1 MFFWSAVRKDG
12 GHELLSSV
20 FFVYIICDICDS
32 FSMNGK
38 EDSPFTETALVAI
51 LECALEEK
59 FGQIRETMSE
69 LQLSVNFLSD
79 RFDNVLQRLSNLET
93 NCDSVKNENRH
104 LKAEVLRLSGI
115 LERHSTE
122 LNEIEQYSRRECVE
136 ISGLPVEVEENTTD
150 LAIKVASLMDLD
162 LDERDIS
169 VSHRLSQR
177 RTSDGA
183 TSREVDHALRFPKV
197 IVKFVRRETKELFYQ
212 GRKCLKN
219 KNTRDIGLS
228 RISDNKI
235 YVSESLS
242 PRNRELFKDSLK
254 FKRDYHFN
262 YIWTQTGRIF
272 LRKDRYSPPRLV
284 TSKRDLHDLQELSR

>member
-1 MFFWSAVRKDG
+1 MD
-12 GHELLSSV
+12 
-20 FFVYIICDICDS
+20 
-32 FSMNGK
+32 GK
-38 EDSPFTETALVAI
+38 EDSPLTETTLVAI
-51 LECALEEK
+51 LERALEEK
-59 FGQIRETMSE
+59 LGQTRETMSE

-79 RFDNVLQRLSNLET
+79 RFDNVLQRLSDLET

-104 LKAEVLRLSGI
+104 MKAEVPRLSGI

-136 ISGLPVEVEENTTD
+136 ISGLPVEAEENTTD

-169 VSHRLSQR
+169 VSHRLPQR
-177 RTSDGA
+177 KTSDGA

-219 KNTRDIGLS
+219 KTTRDIGLS

-235 YVSESLS
+235 YVSEILS
-242 PRNRELFKDSLK
+242 PRNREVFKDCLK

-272 LRKDRYSPPRLV
+272 LRIYKDRYSPPRFV
-284 TSKRDLHDLQELSR
+284 TSKRDLHDL